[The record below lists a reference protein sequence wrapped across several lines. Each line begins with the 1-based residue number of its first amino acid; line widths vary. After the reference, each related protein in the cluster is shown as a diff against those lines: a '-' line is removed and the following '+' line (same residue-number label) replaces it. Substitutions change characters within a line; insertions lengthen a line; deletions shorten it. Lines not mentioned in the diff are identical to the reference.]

1 MLFRCSSIFS
11 IFFNIHILYKIY
23 KTQRNI
29 ALLRALYVPLRLT
42 FASYFYHFLW
52 HSQHII
58 FSQGPR
64 RIIELL
70 LRTPQHRV
78 ITFLACH
85 TAHMLSS
92 REYLLPRR
100 YNLQSKI
107 RRYDVLVGRWVAF
120 FMTRRRAKLVLA
132 YSCNVIYRFNLIN
145 VGWVFSKEWY

>member
-1 MLFRCSSIFS
+1 MVFQYTSVFATYL
-11 IFFNIHILYKIY
+11 NITILYKIY
-23 KTQRNI
+23 KKQRKV
-29 ALLRALYVPLRLT
+29 APFRAPDVPLRLA

-70 LRTPQHRV
+70 LQTPQHRV

-92 REYLLPRR
+92 REYFLPHR

-107 RRYDVLVGRWVAF
+107 RYNVLVGRWVAF
-120 FMTRRRAKLVLA
+120 FMTRRHAILVLA
-132 YSCNVIYRFNLIN
+132 YSCKVIYRFNLMN
-145 VGWVFSKEWY
+145 VGWVFSKDWY